1 MLLTSDSVKL
11 FHFHLCLVFTVSP
24 KDKEKSHR
32 AVNEHSCGRTMSPES
47 GNQPSKDTDNNFHYS
62 GDILHEM

>member
-1 MLLTSDSVKL
+1 MLLTSGSVKL

-24 KDKEKSHR
+24 KGKEKNHG
-32 AVNEHSCGRTMSPES
+32 AVNACSCGRTLSPEG
-47 GNQPSKDTDNNFHYS
+47 GNCPSEDIDNGFHYT